1 MPSPTA
7 AQSETA
13 NTAVAPVG
21 TKIGIVESDKRSKTR
36 TVVVRYKAMHPKY
49 GKYVSRKT
57 VLQIHDEA
65 NDSRLGDTVEVK
77 QCRPLSKTK
86 RWTLVRVVERST
98 RVDSIAS

>member
-1 MPSPTA
+1 ALPIS
-7 AQSETA
+7 
-13 NTAVAPVG
+13 
-21 TKIGIVESDKRSKTR
+21 
-36 TVVVRYKAMHPKY
+36 KY

-57 VLQIHDEA
+57 VLQVHDEA

-98 RVDSIAS
+98 RVEVIAS